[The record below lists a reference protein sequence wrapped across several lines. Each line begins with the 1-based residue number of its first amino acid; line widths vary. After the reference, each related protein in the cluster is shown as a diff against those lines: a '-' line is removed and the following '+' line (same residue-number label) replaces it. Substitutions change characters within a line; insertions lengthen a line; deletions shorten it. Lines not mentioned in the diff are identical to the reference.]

1 METVGCKG
9 GKGNKMSIID
19 IAKNKGIVV
28 DSHNDGWR
36 VKFGDNVLFDATN
49 HSSIER
55 FLDGCELVEEQDTL
69 ALRVNGFLHFRI
81 KKSD

>member
-1 METVGCKG
+1 
-9 GKGNKMSIID
+9 MSIFD

-28 DSHNDGWR
+28 DSHNSGWR

-49 HSSIER
+49 LSSVAR
-55 FLDGCELVEEQDTL
+55 FLDGCELIEEQDTL

-81 KKSD
+81 ENTN